1 MKRTHGCPMV
11 AMHREPQDCIKEKC
25 YFWVDG
31 KCNPEVKKRDFE
43 FSTKRSYEF

>member
-1 MKRTHGCPMV
+1 MV

-31 KCNPEVKKRDFE
+31 KCNPEVKKRVDGKCNPEVKKHDFE
-43 FSTKRSYEF
+43 FK